1 MAYLLNKMPDDL
13 IEDEENP
20 ILQNLIYNSCLLEQT
35 RFEINNEIT
44 NMKKTIENLT
54 AVVENINERI

>member
-20 ILQNLIYNSCLLEQT
+20 ILQKLIYNSCLLEQT